1 MATRELTATVFYEAR
16 ELTYNFPF
24 DYLKKA
30 FVKAKYIENIYNI
43 SEIDIAEELTYGIDY
58 NIEEKQL
65 ILKDTTG
72 AKKYI
77 MIYRETSTTPIVD
90 FYDNSI
96 LTASNLNV
104 SDLQKYMIIDE
115 LADYLIIHGRISL
128 TDEDVKN
135 IKLVD
140 ELPDVSVAYE
150 PDIYIVKGSRE
161 GYQKFNNKWNL
172 IFAPKASSL
181 EDYDTLIK
189 RVETSKTGEANKIS
203 FANSD
208 GKLPN
213 NITGS
218 PDKLLGKIIVAVVDI
233 PEGTCLVYRSSA
245 NGGQGGFVLE
255 KVSPTSVINDEEES
269 ISTTYSSQKIN
280 SELTSIEREL
290 AKNLE
295 EYTHIRKNSFMY
307 TIGDIAY
314 LPSLASYIRLEC
326 CQEGTTTESVPEEF
340 NSAQIGQYVT
350 DGTTKWIVCDIRD
363 GLSLG
368 DVAYRPILK
377 AGYVKLN
384 GATVQREDY
393 PRLIQYATD
402 NNLWTNSPYTEAW
415 KFGNGDGRSTFV
427 LPDYRNLFIE
437 GGDMPSKVEAGLP
450 NIRGDC
456 SNSAPWGNG
465 TQAQGSA
472 LWCYSKDDV
481 QPSGQ
486 AVGSRIFSI
495 NFDASRSNPI
505 YGKSETVQPPAIKLV
520 PQIKY

>member
-1 MATRELTATVFYEAR
+1 MATRELTATVFYEAG

-24 DYLKKA
+24 DYLKKS
-30 FVKAKYIENIYNI
+30 FVKAKYIENIYDV
-43 SEIDIAEELTYGIDY
+43 SEIDITEELTYGIDY

-65 ILKDTTG
+65 ILKDTTD

-90 FYDNSI
+90 FSDSSI

-218 PDKLLGKIIVAVVDI
+218 PDKLLGKTIVAVVDI

-245 NGGQGGFVLE
+245 NDGQGGFVLE

-280 SELTSIEREL
+280 SELTT
-290 AKNLE
+290 NLE

-307 TIGDIAY
+307 TVGDIAY

-326 CQEGTTTESVPEEF
+326 CQEGTTAETTPEEF
-340 NSAQIGQYVT
+340 NSTQVGQYVT
-350 DGTTKWIVCDIRD
+350 DGTVKWIVCDIRD

-368 DVAYRPILK
+368 DITYRPILK
-377 AGYVKLN
+377 TGYVKLN
-384 GATVQREDY
+384 GATVQRSDY
-393 PRLIQYATD
+393 PRMVQYATE
-402 NNLWTNSPYTEAW
+402 NNLFTTDNSNTPW
-415 KFGNGDGRSTFV
+415 LFGQGDGSITFV
-427 LPDYRNLFIE
+427 LPDYRNIFIE
-437 GGDMPSKVEAGLP
+437 GGDTPAKIEAGLP
-450 NIRGDC
+450 NIG
-456 SNSAPWGNG
+456 
-465 TQAQGSA
+465 GS
-472 LWCYSKDDV
+472 
-481 QPSGQ
+481 
-486 AVGSRIFSI
+486 FSI
-495 NFDASRSNPI
+495 YYYQGMGASGSFSLTGSPSQGVLSGGSNPAYFYQAITFDASKSNAI
-505 YGKSETVQPPAIKLV
+505 YGKSNTVQPPAIVLI

>member
-1 MATRELTATVFYEAR
+1 MATRELKATVFYEAG

-24 DYLKKA
+24 DFLKKS
-30 FVKAKYIENIYNI
+30 FVKAKYIENIYDV
-43 SEIDIAEELTYGIDY
+43 SEIDITEELTYGIDY

-90 FYDNSI
+90 FSDSSM

-115 LADYLIIHGRISL
+115 LSDYLIIHGRISL

-218 PDKLLGKIIVAVVDI
+218 PDKLLGKTIVAVVGI
-233 PEGTCLVYRSSA
+233 PEGTCLVYRSNA
-245 NGGQGGFVLE
+245 NGGQGGFVPE

-280 SELTSIEREL
+280 SELTSREREL
-290 AKNLE
+290 TTNLE

-314 LPSLASYIRLEC
+314 LPSLASYMRLEC
-326 CQEGTTTESVPEEF
+326 FQEGTTAGSVHEGF
-340 NSAQIGQYVT
+340 NYAQVGQYIT
-350 DGTTKWIVCDIRD
+350 DGNVKWIVCDIRD

-384 GATVQREDY
+384 GATVRREDY
-393 PRLIQYATD
+393 PRLVQYATN
-402 NNLWTNSPYTEAW
+402 NNLWTYTPTTEIW
-415 KFGNGDGRSTFV
+415 KFGIGDGSTTFV
-427 LPDYRNLFIE
+427 LPDYRNVFIE
-437 GGDMPSKVEAGLP
+437 GGDTPAKIEAGLP
-450 NIRGDC
+450 NINGRFYVIGWE
-456 SNSAPWGNG
+456 SAASEASGAFYTTERWQNVAGPWGEAMG
-465 TQAQGSA
+465 GR
-472 LWCYSKDDV
+472 L
-481 QPSGQ
+481 
-486 AVGSRIFSI
+486 F
-495 NFDASRSNPI
+495 NFDASMSNAI
-505 YGKSETVQPPAIKLV
+505 YGKSTTVQPPSIVLI

>member
-1 MATRELTATVFYEAR
+1 MATRELTATVFYEAG

-24 DYLKKA
+24 DYLKKS
-30 FVKAKYIENIYNI
+30 FVKAKYIENIYDV
-43 SEIDIAEELTYGIDY
+43 SEIDITEELTYGIDY

-90 FYDNSI
+90 FSDSSI

-218 PDKLLGKIIVAVVDI
+218 PDKLLGKTIVAVVDI

-245 NGGQGGFVLE
+245 NDGQGGFVLE

-290 AKNLE
+290 TTNLE

-307 TIGDIAY
+307 TIGDISY

-326 CQEGTTTESVPEEF
+326 CQEGTTAETIPEEF
-340 NSAQIGQYVT
+340 NSAQVGQYIT
-350 DGTTKWIVCDIRD
+350 DGNAKWIVCDIRD

-368 DVAYRPILK
+368 DVAYRPVLK

-384 GATVQREDY
+384 GATVQRADY
-393 PRLIQYATD
+393 PRLVKYAID
-402 NNLWTNSPYTEAW
+402 NNLWTDSPTTEIW
-415 KFGNGDGRSTFV
+415 KFGNGDGSTTFV
-427 LPDYRNLFIE
+427 LPDYRNVFIE
-437 GGDMPSKVEAGLP
+437 GGDTPSKMEAGLP
-450 NIRGDC
+450 NITGYAYVSAGDNHSSSGSLYYTGETVSRGRDG
-456 SNSAPWGNG
+456 SNWIDFK
-465 TQAQGSA
+465 
-472 LWCYSKDDV
+472 LYL
-481 QPSGQ
+481 
-486 AVGSRIFSI
+486 
-495 NFDASRSNPI
+495 DASKSSSI
-505 YGKSETVQPPAIKLV
+505 YGNAETVQPPSIVLI